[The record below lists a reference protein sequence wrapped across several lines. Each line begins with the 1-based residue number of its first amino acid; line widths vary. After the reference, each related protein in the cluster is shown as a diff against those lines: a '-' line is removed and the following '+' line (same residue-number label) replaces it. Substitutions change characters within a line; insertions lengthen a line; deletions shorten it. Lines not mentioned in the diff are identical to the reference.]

1 MMMLTMMMMMM
12 MLTMSAGDDDVDDD
26 YSGDAVLL
34 VGIQERDILDP
45 FSSTFI
51 FLAFAF
57 IKNFL
62 SQKDTKL
69 RKGLAFARHV
79 SLYFNTWR

>member
-1 MMMLTMMMMMM
+1 MNFLS
-12 MLTMSAGDDDVDDD
+12 LICLSASDDDVDDAC
-26 YSGDAVLL
+26 SGDAALL

-62 SQKDTKL
+62 SQKDTKFK
-69 RKGLAFARHV
+69 KGLVFARHV
-79 SLYFNTWR
+79 PLNFNTWQ

>member
-1 MMMLTMMMMMM
+1 MMLTMMMM
-12 MLTMSAGDDDVDDD
+12 MLTMSAGDDDVDDAC
-26 YSGDAVLL
+26 SGDAALL
-34 VGIQERDILDP
+34 VGIQEREVLDP

-62 SQKDTKL
+62 SQNSERVLLLLGMYHCISIHGSRCL
-69 RKGLAFARHV
+69 R
-79 SLYFNTWR
+79 

>member
-12 MLTMSAGDDDVDDD
+12 MLTMSAGDDDVDDAC
-26 YSGDAVLL
+26 SGDAALL
-34 VGIQERDILDP
+34 VGIQEREILDP

-62 SQKDTKL
+62 SQKYTKFK
-69 RKGLAFARHV
+69 KGLAFARHV
-79 SLYFNTWR
+79 PLNFNTWQ